1 MAISRKRAPVVQDP
15 QLSRII
21 SKVYDDINE
30 IINAVNQG
38 DTSVRKAT
46 SEGKSG
52 DIRIVKDSQTP
63 PNYYIEAKTDEGWIQ
78 SDGTSA
84 SGFKFR
90 ERE

>member
-21 SKVYDDINE
+21 SRVYDDINE

-38 DTSVRKAT
+38 DTSTRKA
-46 SEGKSG
+46 SNEGKSG
-52 DIRIVKDSQTP
+52 DIRIVKDSSGD
-63 PNYYIEAKTDEGWIQ
+63 YYVEAKTDEGWIQ

>member
-21 SKVYDDINE
+21 SRVYDDINE

-38 DTSVRKAT
+38 DTSTQKAST
-46 SEGKSG
+46 EGKPG
-52 DIRIVKDSQTP
+52 DIRVVKDSSGS
-63 PNYYIEAKTDEGWIQ
+63 YYVEARTDEGWIQ

>member
-1 MAISRKRAPVVQDP
+1 MAISKKRAPVVQDP

-21 SKVYDDINE
+21 SKIYDDINE
-30 IINAVNQG
+30 VINAVNQG
-38 DTSVRKAT
+38 DTSIQKAS

-52 DIRIVKDSQTP
+52 DIRIVKDSSGS
-63 PNYYIEAKTDEGWIQ
+63 YYIEAKTDEGWIQ

>member
-1 MAISRKRAPVVQDP
+1 MAISRKRAPVVDDP

-30 IINAVNQG
+30 IINSVNQG
-38 DTSVRKAT
+38 DTSVQKAT

-52 DIRIVKDSQTP
+52 DVRIVKDSSGS
-63 PNYYIEAKTDEGWIQ
+63 YYIEARTDEGWIQ

>member
-1 MAISRKRAPVVQDP
+1 MAIVKKRAPVVDDP
-15 QLSRII
+15 QLSRVI
-21 SKVYDDINE
+21 SRIYDDINE

-38 DTSVRKAT
+38 DTSTQKAST
-46 SEGKSG
+46 EGKSG
-52 DIRIVKDSQTP
+52 DIRVVKDSTDT
-63 PNYYIEAKTDEGWIQ
+63 YYIEARTDEGWIQ

>member
-1 MAISRKRAPVVQDP
+1 MAIVKKRAPVVDDP
-15 QLSRII
+15 QLSRVI
-21 SKVYDDINE
+21 SRIYDDINE

-38 DTSVRKAT
+38 DTSTQKAAT
-46 SEGKSG
+46 QGKPG
-52 DIRIVKDSQTP
+52 DMKIVKDSNG
-63 PNYYIEAKTDEGWIQ
+63 NYYIEARTDEGWIQ

>member
-1 MAISRKRAPVVQDP
+1 MAIVKKRAPVVDDP
-15 QLSRII
+15 QLSRVI
-21 SKVYDDINE
+21 SRIYDDINE

-38 DTSVRKAT
+38 DTSTQKAAT
-46 SEGKSG
+46 LGKPG
-52 DIRIVKDSQTP
+52 DMKIVKDS
-63 PNYYIEAKTDEGWIQ
+63 NGDYYIEARTDEGWIQ

>member
-1 MAISRKRAPVVQDP
+1 MAISRKRVPVVDDP

-30 IINAVNQG
+30 IINSVNQG
-38 DTSVRKAT
+38 DTSVQKAT

-52 DIRIVKDSQTP
+52 DVRIVKDSSGS
-63 PNYYIEAKTDEGWIQ
+63 YYIEARTDEGWIQ

>member
-1 MAISRKRAPVVQDP
+1 MAISRKRAPVIDDP
-15 QLSRII
+15 QLSRIV

-38 DTSVRKAT
+38 DTSTQKST
-46 SEGKSG
+46 TEGKPG
-52 DIRIVKDSQTP
+52 DIKIVKDSSGD
-63 PNYYIEAKTDEGWIQ
+63 YYVEAKTVEGWIQ